1 MQWSSST
8 HDKGEPIWCQQLH
21 KHGHSAAV
29 HGQHVAASTGVMNL
43 IQSGAK
49 KDSEGGLMLAV
60 ISSATGPIPSL
71 SSEPSLT
78 TQPYPSLHL
87 STPSVETPGVVVEE
101 DLLLQIFLE
110 HTE

>member
-1 MQWSSST
+1 MELIKSW
-8 HDKGEPIWCQQLH
+8 GREGCLRCQQLH
-21 KHGHSAAV
+21 RFVHAAVV
-29 HGQHVAASTGVMNL
+29 HGQHVEGKPGVINL
-43 IQSGAK
+43 PQSGAQ